1 MTRCMVWEV
10 VSVICD
16 DTDVFAL
23 LLHVVAEMKPNGLL
37 CMCSTVKDRAVI
49 DIMQSVKV
57 HTSIVPDLLVIHAL
71 TGAHTSAATFG
82 IGKIRAL
89 KVARTARLPL
99 HDIGDTQADEAIVLE
114 QAASFILACHGKG
127 FNRCASIREAR
138 IKMWILIL
146 VLLWNCAVHLP
157 PRHLLKI
164 QNVLH
169 IDRHQLRAQCP
180 LSMPWRMVG
189 STTDTT
195 WSPRLCQREP
205 CLPQLLS
212 WRWCDMGAHLVV
224 KEATVNVAPWVV
236 LLSVHAREVRCAW
249 TCSQRN
255 RKNQYLLMMIM
266 MMMMNCSWIS
276 SSWKHIGQ
284 KGYIKWNLIFY
295 HYNSIK
301 CKFCSML
308 HWIYFLVT
316 HLSFCFYSWN
326 VWPIVLF
333 SGQC

>member
-71 TGAHTSAATFG
+71 TGADTSAATFG
-82 IGKIRAL
+82 IGKIKAL

-99 HDIGDTQADEAIVLE
+99 HAIGDTQADEAIVLE

-127 FNRCASIREAR
+127 FSRCASIREAR
-138 IKMWILIL
+138 IKMWRLIL

-157 PRHLLKI
+157 M

-169 IDRHQLRAQCP
+169 IGRHQLRAQCP

-189 STTDTT
+189 STTDPT
-195 WSPRLCQREP
+195 WSPWLCQREP
-205 CLPQLLS
+205 CLPQLL
-212 WRWCDMGAHLVV
+212 C
-224 KEATVNVAPWVV
+224 
-236 LLSVHAREVRCAW
+236 
-249 TCSQRN
+249 
-255 RKNQYLLMMIM
+255 
-266 MMMMNCSWIS
+266 
-276 SSWKHIGQ
+276 
-284 KGYIKWNLIFY
+284 
-295 HYNSIK
+295 
-301 CKFCSML
+301 
-308 HWIYFLVT
+308 
-316 HLSFCFYSWN
+316 
-326 VWPIVLF
+326 
-333 SGQC
+333 